1 MSCKA
6 LKLKGCE
13 VAGSTFNG
21 RKFTFTDRQI
31 NRDTFTAKVYN
42 FAGILLVEISGV
54 NNGSDVYFSFAEL
67 EAFKVGS
74 YKIEYWTN
82 INDVGTEMIA
92 IEDFK
97 ISREPCNCDESND
110 VNYTLEFKEET
121 VSYSLSVA
129 IVNIGGGGSGGD
141 GKSAYEIAVENGF
154 VGTEAEWLAS
164 LKGKDGKDGENGR
177 DGVDGKDGYTPIKGV
192 DYFDG
197 YTPVKGID
205 YNDGAKGEP
214 FRFSDFTPQQL
225 ESLKVKG
232 DKGDKGEQGLQGI
245 QGIQGLKGDKGDKGE
260 KGDPGTTSWAGITD
274 KPTTFTP
281 PAATSSV
288 LGGVKIWTGTQ
299 AAYDAIATKQSDV
312 FYYVS

>member
-42 FAGILLVEISGV
+42 FSGV
-54 NNGSDVYFSFAEL
+54 LLFEIEGVKNGSDVYFSFVEL
-67 EAFKVGS
+67 ENQKIGS
-74 YKIEYWTN
+74 YKIEYWAN
-82 INDVGTEMIA
+82 LNDVGLEMIA

-121 VSYSLSVA
+121 IDFAISVA
-129 IVNIGGGGSGGD
+129 IVNFGGGGSGGD

-164 LKGKDGKDGENGR
+164 LKGKDGINGIDGRDGRDGADGKDGENGINGINGKDGINGR
-177 DGVDGKDGYTPIKGV
+177 DGVDGK
-192 DYFDG
+192 
-197 YTPVKGID
+197 
-205 YNDGAKGEP
+205 DGAKGEP

-232 DKGDKGEQGLQGI
+232 DKGE
-245 QGIQGLKGDKGDKGE
+245 KGDKGDTG
-260 KGDPGTTSWAGITD
+260 
-274 KPTTFTP
+274 
-281 PAATSSV
+281 ATADN
-288 LGGVKIWTGTQ
+288 G
-299 AAYDAIATKQSDV
+299 
-312 FYYVS
+312 

>member
-42 FAGILLVEISGV
+42 FQNILITEIQGV
-54 NNGSDVYFSFAEL
+54 KNANDVYFSFVEL
-67 EAFKVGS
+67 ENQKIGS

-82 INDVGTEMIA
+82 LNDVGLEMIA

-97 ISREPCNCDESND
+97 ISREPCNCDESSD

-129 IVNIGGGGSGGD
+129 IVNIGGDGSGSGGD

-154 VGTEAEWLAS
+154 VGTEAEWLES
-164 LKGKDGKDGENGR
+164 LKGADGKDGENGINGIDGINGKDGKDGINGR

-197 YTPVKGID
+197 
-205 YNDGAKGEP
+205 
-214 FRFSDFTPQQL
+214 
-225 ESLKVKG
+225 VKG
-232 DKGDKGEQGLQGI
+232 DKGDKGETGAQGI
-245 QGIQGLKGDKGDKGE
+245 QGVQGVKGDKGDTGAN
-260 KGDPGTTSWAGITD
+260 GTSVNVILASDEATAKALSTSNPNNI
-274 KPTTFTP
+274 
-281 PAATSSV
+281 
-288 LGGVKIWTGTQ
+288 
-299 AAYDAIATKQSDV
+299 
-312 FYYVS
+312 YYWI

>member
-31 NRDTFTAKVYN
+31 NRDIFTAKVYS
-42 FAGILLVEISGV
+42 FLGVLLFEIEGV
-54 NNGSDVYFSFAEL
+54 KNGSDVYFSFSEL
-67 EAFKVGS
+67 EAFPIGS
-74 YKIEYWTN
+74 YKIEYWAN
-82 INDVGTEMIA
+82 LKDVGLEMIA

-129 IVNIGGGGSGGD
+129 VVNIGGGGIGGD

-164 LKGKDGKDGENGR
+164 LKGKDGKDGENGINGIDGIDGKDGKDGINGR
-177 DGVDGKDGYTPIKGV
+177 DGVDGK
-192 DYFDG
+192 
-197 YTPVKGID
+197 
-205 YNDGAKGEP
+205 DGAKGEP

-232 DKGDKGEQGLQGI
+232 DKGDPFTYADFTPAQIEA
-245 QGIQGLKGDKGDKGE
+245 LKVKGDKGE
-260 KGDPGTTSWAGITD
+260 KGDPGTTTWAGISD
-274 KPTTFTP
+274 KPSTFTP
-281 PAATSSV
+281 PPATATV

-299 AAYDAIATKQSDV
+299 AAYDAITTKDATV
-312 FYYVS
+312 FYFIEK

>member
-13 VAGSTFNG
+13 VAGSTFSG
-21 RKFTFTDRQI
+21 RKFTFSDRQI
-31 NRDTFTAKVYN
+31 NRDIFTATVFN
-42 FAGILLVEISGV
+42 ISGIKV
-54 NNGSDVYFSFAEL
+54 ATLSGVKADDSVYFSFVDL
-67 EAFKVGS
+67 EKLQSGS
-74 YKIEYWTN
+74 YSIRYWAN
-82 INDVGTEMIA
+82 LKDVGLEMIA

-154 VGTEAEWLAS
+154 VGTEVQWLES
-164 LKGKDGKDGENGR
+164 LKGADGKDGENGINGIDGIDGKDGKDGINGR

-197 YTPVKGID
+197 
-205 YNDGAKGEP
+205 
-214 FRFSDFTPQQL
+214 
-225 ESLKVKG
+225 VKG
-232 DKGDKGEQGLQGI
+232 DKGDKGETGAQGI
-245 QGIQGLKGDKGDKGE
+245 QGIQGAKGDKGDTGAQGIQGV
-260 KGDPGTTSWAGITD
+260 KGDTGANGTSVNVILASDEATAKALSTSNPNNI
-274 KPTTFTP
+274 
-281 PAATSSV
+281 
-288 LGGVKIWTGTQ
+288 
-299 AAYDAIATKQSDV
+299 
-312 FYYVS
+312 YYWI